1 MQKVDELSQNLF
13 WNAFRIFSHDGLEDL
28 LVPFIQLILFEQL
41 HIFVLLLGLLVLLQN
56 LHMGRLQCL
65 ILDLLDRLW
74 CFQHGL
80 SVSGDPSVI
89 RVEHAV
95 LVISCAVYVVF

>member
-1 MQKVDELSQNLF
+1 
-13 WNAFRIFSHDGLEDL
+13 
-28 LVPFIQLILFEQL
+28 
-41 HIFVLLLGLLVLLQN
+41 
-56 LHMGRLQCL
+56 MGRLQCL

-89 RVEHAV
+89 WIEHAV
-95 LVISCAVYVVF
+95 LVISYAVLVIF